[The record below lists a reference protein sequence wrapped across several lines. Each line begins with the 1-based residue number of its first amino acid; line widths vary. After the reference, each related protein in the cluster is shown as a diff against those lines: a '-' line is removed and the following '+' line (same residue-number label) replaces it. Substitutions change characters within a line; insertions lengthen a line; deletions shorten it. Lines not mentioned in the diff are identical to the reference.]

1 MQYIAPMNHVDIV
14 LILILA
20 LGVWSGFKKGF
31 IVSLFDVIGLGLGV
45 YGGIHFSDAFAE
57 WLKTEFNIGIDWLP
71 FSAFLVTLL
80 LILLVVHLLAK
91 AITKA
96 LKLAMLGTVN
106 KVGGAVFG
114 LARSV
119 LFLSLA
125 LLFLHPLNKKSE
137 FVSDEALEA
146 SVLYTPIYLTATTV
160 IPALL
165 TSDFFEYLD
174 ENDWIPLHLRD
185 SLEGNGELSLIHPT
199 NQSNHA

>member
-1 MQYIAPMNHVDIV
+1 MNHVDIV

-57 WLKTEFNIGIDWLP
+57 WLNTEFNIGIDWLP
-71 FSAFLVTLL
+71 FSAFLVTFL
-80 LILLVVHLLAK
+80 LILLVVHLLAR
-91 AITKA
+91 AITKV

-106 KVGGAVFG
+106 KLGGAVFG

-125 LLFLHPLNKKSE
+125 LLFLHPLNKKSQ
-137 FVSDEALEA
+137 FVSDDALEA

-160 IPALL
+160 IPTLL

-174 ENDWIPLHLRD
+174 ENDWVPRHLRD
-185 SLEGNGELSLIHPT
+185 SLGGNDALSLIHPT
-199 NQSNHA
+199 TQSNHA

>member
-1 MQYIAPMNHVDIV
+1 MNHVDIV

-125 LLFLHPLNKKSE
+125 LLFIHPLNKKSQ

-185 SLEGNGELSLIHPT
+185 ALEGNDELSLIHPT
-199 NQSNHA
+199 NQSSHA

>member
-125 LLFLHPLNKKSE
+125 LLFIHPLNKKSQ

-185 SLEGNGELSLIHPT
+185 ALEGNDELSLIHPT
-199 NQSNHA
+199 NQSSHA

>member
-1 MQYIAPMNHVDIV
+1 MNHVDIV
-14 LILILA
+14 IILILA

-125 LLFLHPLNKKSE
+125 LLFIHPLNKKSQ

-185 SLEGNGELSLIHPT
+185 ALEGNDELSLIHPT
-199 NQSNHA
+199 NQSSHA

>member
-1 MQYIAPMNHVDIV
+1 MNHVDIV

>member
-1 MQYIAPMNHVDIV
+1 MNHVDIV

-31 IVSLFDVIGLGLGV
+31 IVSFFDVIGLGLGV

-106 KVGGAVFG
+106 KVGGALFG

-125 LLFLHPLNKKSE
+125 LLFIHPLNKKSQ

-185 SLEGNGELSLIHPT
+185 ALEGNGELSLIHPT